1 MCTTKEAARD
11 EESGFKKK
19 FFKYILKVFLQLGWF
34 PFFPFPSYT
43 LFINFVES
51 SLWIGFSPS
60 KKIFILLFFIIF
72 II

>member
-51 SLWIGFSPS
+51 SL
-60 KKIFILLFFIIF
+60 
-72 II
+72 